1 MPEGSGGFKR
11 WKCVLCGDDVIEG
24 QRFVFI
30 PRRGFA
36 HFECVSSK
44 AASSAAF
51 NAEAAALLDAVEAIS
66 YAIVRLKT
74 AQKTAPKGSRAS
86 EEIGEAGRKIEG
98 LAARLEAVLVEELMK
113 RGLDLAG
120 QV

>member
-1 MPEGSGGFKR
+1 MPEGGGFKR

-36 HFECVSSK
+36 HLECVSSRVT
-44 AASSAAF
+44 ASGALD
-51 NAEAAALLDAVEAIS
+51 AEVAALLDAVEVVS

-74 AQKTAPKGSRAS
+74 AERAAPGGRVSR
-86 EEIGEAGRKIEG
+86 EVGEARKKIEG
-98 LAARLEAVLVEELMK
+98 LAARLEAVLVEELARK
-113 RGLDLAG
+113 GLDLAG

>member
-1 MPEGSGGFKR
+1 MPEGSGFRK
-11 WKCVLCGDDVIEG
+11 WKCILCGDDVIEG
-24 QRFVFI
+24 QRFVFV

-36 HFECVSSK
+36 HLECVSSRV
-44 AASSAAF
+44 AASGVLD
-51 NAEAAALLDAVEAIS
+51 AEVAALLDAVEAVS

-74 AQKTAPKGSRAS
+74 AERAVPEGSVSR
-86 EEIGEAGRKIEG
+86 EVGEVRKKIEG
-98 LAARLEAVLVEELMK
+98 LAARLEALLVEELSG